1 MREPTR
7 EEWKDWAAVMATK
20 ERDEALSNWW
30 HNLPSFGWGSGYREA
45 AQLHQSIAK
54 QYENQQAQAR
64 EFHISEEYLEGFSDE
79 PG

>member
-30 HNLPSFGWGSGYREA
+30 RDLPSLGWGSGSRES
-45 AQLHQSIAK
+45 AQLQQSIAQ
-54 QYENQQAQAR
+54 QYENQQAQAQG
-64 EFHISEEYLEGFSDE
+64 SSYLGGIF
-79 PG
+79 GGIFG

>member
-30 HNLPSFGWGSGYREA
+30 RDLPSFGWGSGYREA
-45 AQLHQSIAK
+45 AKLQ
-54 QYENQQAQAR
+54 
-64 EFHISEEYLEGFSDE
+64 
-79 PG
+79 